1 VFTNGQVFA
10 RIVAY
15 SFAAVTAA
23 CAHASP
29 PIPAPGPIAFAGGTI
44 YVDDAPGGE
53 TPILFIHGNGGS
65 TQTWKAQLEH
75 FRTAGRRAVAI
86 DLPGFGRST
95 PPSDW
100 SLSAMAAAV
109 DAAVTSAGLSHF
121 VIVGHSYGGA
131 VVAAYAAAHPNKV
144 AGVVYLDAAASALP
158 LTAEQKAQ
166 FGAALRADKMT
177 VVRAWFAPTLV
188 PSTQRVRNEVF
199 SDAEKTSADAL
210 VGALMSLGDFDAKT
224 LVNAFQGP
232 KVAIV
237 AADLEGP
244 ASFQR
249 QFSGHT
255 RTQDRRHGALDHA
268 RQARRAVRCT
278 RRVHEGGRRRRQ
290 TLESPRDGMAS
301 ARPHCARNAS
311 FGSMRLARSVGS
323 RLHRIVLSA

>member
-29 PIPAPGPIAFAGGTI
+29 PIAAPGPIPFAGGTI

-109 DAAVTSAGLSHF
+109 DAAVTSARLSHF

-166 FGAALRADKMT
+166 LGAALRADKMT

-249 QFSGHT
+249 QFPNIRARRIVGTGHWIML
-255 RTQDRRHGALDHA
+255 DKPVEVYAALD
-268 RQARRAVRCT
+268 
-278 RRVHEGGRRRRQ
+278 EFMK
-290 TLESPRDGMAS
+290 E
-301 ARPHCARNAS
+301 
-311 FGSMRLARSVGS
+311 VGAGDS
-323 RLHRIVLSA
+323 R